1 MAMSLL
7 VFVELVSNYFMASNL
22 QRLLIH
28 YRYEKEEKKK
38 NLEEDFSEEQASLL
52 VFSSHRLMYAVLAK
66 NLRNLS
72 WLNGPKEPTCLT
84 AADGSFPER
93 WLSRWAM
100 ADADLTRLL
109 LPATISSLAKQEV
122 RRPPLPLPCRQAGGA
137 LGKLHIR
144 RGIY

>member
-38 NLEEDFSEEQASLL
+38 NLEEDFSEEQ
-52 VFSSHRLMYAVLAK
+52 VMYAVLAK

-72 WLNGPKEPTCLT
+72 WLNGLKEPTCLT

-100 ADADLTRLL
+100 ADADLMRLL